1 MMGRFADQNMAVW
14 NMFAPRGSEA
24 TEEEQTAGASAKT
37 EEATQ
42 ETAKTGEST
51 KTASSSKSSKA

>member
-24 TEEEQTAGASAKT
+24 TEEEQTADASAKT
-37 EEATQ
+37 EATR

-51 KTASSSKSSKA
+51 KAASSSKSSKA

>member
-24 TEEEQTAGASAKT
+24 TEEEQTADASAKT
-37 EEATQ
+37 EATR
-42 ETAKTGEST
+42 ETAKTGDST
-51 KTASSSKSSKA
+51 KAASSSKSSKA